1 MAKTHTLLLTKDGDT
16 ITYDREPAAVLST
29 LRNGRYTVTITR
41 AKEPRSLDQNAL
53 MWLWFSCI
61 SAETGTP
68 VQDVHDYYCRAFL
81 MKEIEWNGRR
91 EFIFS
96 GTSKLSKERMT
107 AFLDKVQADA
117 AIEFGITLPNPE
129 DRYFEAFYQT
139 YK

>member
-41 AKEPRSLDQNAL
+41 AKKPRSLDQNAL

-81 MKEIEWNGRR
+81 IKEIKWNGRR
-91 EFIFS
+91 EFVIS
-96 GTSKLSKERMT
+96 GTSKLSKESMT

-129 DRYFEAFYQT
+129 DRFFEAFYQT